1 MSIDE
6 HPAGLGWR
14 IGARVVDSVVFTWVC
29 IFVLVELDQ
38 RLFGGDPLGQRQASL
53 VFDSAR
59 SVIILLILV
68 LAYEVMPTVL
78 YGATPG
84 KAILGLRVRLTA
96 ASVPIAAA
104 VLGRAAIVY
113 LPLLFLGPIGIVTSL
128 VLLGSIVLAKNGRGL
143 HDRLLG
149 TLVVSVPREGPADAD
164 PRGEHQ

>member
-38 RLFGGDPLGQRQASL
+38 RLFGGDPLGQRQARL

-59 SVIILLILV
+59 SIILLLIIV
-68 LAYEVMPTVL
+68 VAYEVIPTVL

-84 KAILGLRVRLTA
+84 KAILGLRVRLA
-96 ASVPIAAA
+96 GASVPVAAS

-113 LPLLFLGPIGIVTSL
+113 LPLIFLGPVGIVSSL
-128 VLLGSIVLAKNGRGL
+128 VLLASIALAKNGRGL

-149 TLVVSVPREGPADAD
+149 TLVVSLPREGHSPTGA
-164 PRGEHQ
+164 RGEL